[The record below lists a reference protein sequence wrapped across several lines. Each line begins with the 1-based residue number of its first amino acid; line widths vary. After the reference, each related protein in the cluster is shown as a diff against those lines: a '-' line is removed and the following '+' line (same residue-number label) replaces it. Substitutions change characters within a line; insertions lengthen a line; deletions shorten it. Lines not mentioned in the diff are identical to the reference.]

1 MLRSLIRSAARN
13 VRRYLIGD
21 LPTQQLNTLL
31 LLGKLHAERVRSLP
45 SQATIQDAEFTVFSQ
60 FGEDGILQYL
70 IQRVPL
76 STRFFV
82 EFGVEDYQESNTRFL
97 LVNDNWS
104 GFVIDGDARLIAAI
118 RKDTLHWR
126 YDLTA
131 TCAFVTR
138 ENIDE
143 LLRTQA
149 PSPDIGLLSID
160 LDGNDYWVWQAIV
173 SIEPRIVVCEYNS
186 IFGATR
192 AVTVPYDPSFSR
204 GSAHFSH
211 LYFGASLAA
220 LCRLAAAKGYD
231 FVGCNSKGTNAFF
244 VRSDVSAALRRLS
257 AAEGFVAST
266 HRDSRDEQGKM
277 NYLRGADRGRAIS
290 HLEVYDV
297 DEDRLVPLRA
307 VIESPPQSMDR

>member
-1 MLRSLIRSAARN
+1 MLRSLVRSAARN
-13 VRRYLIGD
+13 IRRYLIGD
-21 LPTQQLNTLL
+21 LPAQQLNTLL
-31 LLGKLHAERVRSLP
+31 LLGKLHAERVRALP
-45 SQATIQDAEFTVFSQ
+45 SHASIQKAEFTVFSQ

-70 IQRVPL
+70 LQRVPL
-76 STRFFV
+76 ATRFFV

-104 GFVIDGDARLIAAI
+104 GLVLDSDARLIEAI
-118 RKDTLHWR
+118 RRDPLHWR

-131 TCAFVTR
+131 TRAFITR

-143 LLRTQA
+143 VLAAQV

-186 IFGATR
+186 LFGGTR

-204 GSAHFSH
+204 GQAHFSH

-220 LCRLAAAKGYD
+220 LCRLGAEKGYD

-244 VRSDVSAALRRLS
+244 VRSDLSAAFEKLR

-266 HRDSRDEQGKM
+266 HRDSRDEQGNM
-277 NYLRGADRGRAIS
+277 NYLRGADRGRAIA
-290 HLEVYDV
+290 HLQVLDV
-297 DEDRLVPLRA
+297 EQDRLVTLGE
-307 VIESPPQSMDR
+307 VIESPSRSSHE